1 MMRSMVGRE
10 ARQSMRPSPVE
21 RFTQKSLIVPGVE
34 VVVVVGNLGALVEW

>member
-1 MMRSMVGRE
+1 VGRE

-34 VVVVVGNLGALVEW
+34 VGNLGALVEWCV